1 MLAPGDRKCFSD
13 VVHRDGFILVV
24 EDDAEVR
31 EAMAVLLEQSGY
43 RIVAVGNG
51 QEALDVMRSQMP
63 CLVLL
68 DLMMP
73 VMTGWAL
80 HAAMRSDERL
90 RDIPICVVSA
100 VASHSPPDAVC
111 VLEKPVP
118 VPALLDVVASFCGA
132 VQRP

>member
-1 MLAPGDRKCFSD
+1 MLARRDRKCFSD

-31 EAMAVLLEQSGY
+31 EAMAVLLEESGY

-100 VASHSPPDAVC
+100 VASHAPPDAVC

-118 VPALLDVVASFCGA
+118 VLALLDAVASFC
-132 VQRP
+132 